1 MVGKMFLLWFPLLA
15 ASFQC
20 DLADQK
26 TFLTAFH
33 AYLSKFKIDD
43 PMNFD
48 GYRTAIEKI
57 IEDEGWAGSE
67 KICQLV
73 NALNIQL
80 KPIEDCMDTAFA
92 SEALQLH
99 PTIVVHYFSNIKQW
113 DYACNEGKD
122 RFQSSFDCIRSYLQP
137 QYCRGDNTNCLGMKQ
152 EFLCVLQF
160 YHQNCGDDA
169 AFVLCSMQT
178 VSYYGQNCLSVLDCK
193 DIISVSA
200 GTQQFGAA
208 SGNSTDFGHLHHVAA
223 FWFTCRFVLYWLDLN

>member
-1 MVGKMFLLWFPLLA
+1 MATMVAKLFLIWLPLLA

-26 TFLTAFH
+26 TFSTAFH
-33 AYLSKFKIDD
+33 AYLSKFKVDD

-73 NALNIQL
+73 NVLNIQL

-92 SEALQLH
+92 SEALHLH

-122 RFQSSFDCIRSYLQP
+122 RKIIFISFL
-137 QYCRGDNTNCLGMKQ
+137 
-152 EFLCVLQF
+152 
-160 YHQNCGDDA
+160 
-169 AFVLCSMQT
+169 
-178 VSYYGQNCLSVLDCK
+178 
-193 DIISVSA
+193 
-200 GTQQFGAA
+200 
-208 SGNSTDFGHLHHVAA
+208 
-223 FWFTCRFVLYWLDLN
+223 